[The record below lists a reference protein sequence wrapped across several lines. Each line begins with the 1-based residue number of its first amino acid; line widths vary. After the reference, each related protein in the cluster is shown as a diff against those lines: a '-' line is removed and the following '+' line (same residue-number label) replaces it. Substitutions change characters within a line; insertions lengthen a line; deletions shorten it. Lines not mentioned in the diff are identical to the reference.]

1 MTLLYVLGA
10 VRRYSPVR
18 DGRRHS
24 DNRGEFMMNIRNF
37 IALMLVALLLG
48 GATATA
54 MDASKDT
61 GVPKAVFAV
70 TRLTFPTVVDGVVI
84 TREFTVKNVGSADL
98 RIDKIKTG

>member
-1 MTLLYVLGA
+1 
-10 VRRYSPVR
+10 
-18 DGRRHS
+18 
-24 DNRGEFMMNIRNF
+24 MMNIRDF

-54 MDASKDT
+54 ADAPKDT

-70 TRLTFPTVVDGVVI
+70 TRMTFPPVVDGVVI